1 MHVPDDHGL
10 DFSMSDWS
18 HEPRSRRNNA
28 RIIIGVMNRR
38 FVILGVIGLLLVV
51 AAVARSNLTFLRG
64 VGSRAPVVTHEIV
77 VEQLRE
83 VAKLVASEL
92 TLRDVVTYEQSRLG
106 STKRTLLVVTGRVS
120 AGINLTR
127 AQVNVDQE
135 KKVIAVTLPSA
146 EIISVDVSNVTTYD
160 ERAGLWN
167 PFTTD
172 DRDEI
177 RRRIRAQLVTAAEQS
192 GILGHADQAA
202 AKALTNLLTRDG
214 YTVQINR
221 PLALDKPT
229 G

>member
-1 MHVPDDHGL
+1 MKH
-10 DFSMSDWS
+10 
-18 HEPRSRRNNA
+18 
-28 RIIIGVMNRR
+28 RIILVGVMA
-38 FVILGVIGLLLVV
+38 VLLAIAGV
-51 AAVARSNLTFLRG
+51 VARSNITFLRG
-64 VGSRAPVVTHEIV
+64 VGSRAPVVTHETV
-77 VEQLRE
+77 VERLRE

-92 TLRDVVTYEQSRLG
+92 TLRDVITYEQSRLG
-106 STKRTLLVVTGRVS
+106 STKRTLLVATGRVS

-127 AQVNVDQE
+127 AQVNVDQTT
-135 KKVIAVTLPSA
+135 KVIIVTLPSA
-146 EIISVDVSNVTTYD
+146 EIISVDVTNVTTYD

-192 GILGHADQAA
+192 GILAHADQAA
-202 AKALTNLLTRDG
+202 AKALTDLLTRDG

-221 PLALDKPT
+221 PLGLDKPT

>member
-1 MHVPDDHGL
+1 
-10 DFSMSDWS
+10 
-18 HEPRSRRNNA
+18 
-28 RIIIGVMNRR
+28 MNRR
-38 FVILGVIGLLLVV
+38 FVVLGIIAILLVV

-92 TLRDVVTYEQSRLG
+92 TLRDVITYEQSRLG

-127 AQVNVDQE
+127 AQVNVDQA
-135 KKVIAVTLPSA
+135 KKVIIVTLPSA
-146 EIISVDVSNVTTYD
+146 EIISVDVTNVTTYD

-202 AKALTNLLTRDG
+202 SKALTNLLTRDG

-221 PLALDKPT
+221 PLALEKPT

>member
-1 MHVPDDHGL
+1 MKY
-10 DFSMSDWS
+10 
-18 HEPRSRRNNA
+18 
-28 RIIIGVMNRR
+28 RIILVGVMA
-38 FVILGVIGLLLVV
+38 VLLAIAGVI
-51 AAVARSNLTFLRG
+51 ARSNLTFLRG
-64 VGSRAPVVTHEIV
+64 VGSRGPVVTHETV
-77 VEQLRE
+77 VERLRA

-92 TLRDVVTYEQSRLG
+92 TLRDVITYEQSRLG
-106 STKRTLLVVTGRVS
+106 STKRTLLVATGRVS

-127 AQVNVDQE
+127 AQVNVDQT
-135 KKVIAVTLPSA
+135 KKVIIVTLPPA
-146 EIISVDVSNVTTYD
+146 EIISVDVTNVTTYD

-177 RRRIRAQLVTAAEQS
+177 RRRIRAQLVTTAEQS
-192 GILGHADQAA
+192 GILAHADQAA
-202 AKALTNLLTRDG
+202 AKALTDLLTRDG